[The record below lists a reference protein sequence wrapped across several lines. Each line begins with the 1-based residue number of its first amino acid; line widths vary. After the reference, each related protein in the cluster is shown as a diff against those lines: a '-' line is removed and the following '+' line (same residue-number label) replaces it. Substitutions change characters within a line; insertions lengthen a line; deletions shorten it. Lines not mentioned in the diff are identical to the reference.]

1 MALLFNSESM
11 RFVAEV
17 YPDVMKMLFILLS
30 QAAVYSWYYSL
41 IATFE
46 VEMEIDSI
54 FEVGMTIKLF
64 EFW

>member
-17 YPDVMKMLFILLS
+17 YPDVMKMLFILLP
-30 QAAVYSWYYSL
+30 QAAVYSSYYSF

-46 VEMEIDSI
+46 VEMEIGSI
-54 FEVGMTIKLF
+54 FEVGTTVQLF
-64 EFW
+64 EFR